1 VARVV
6 LTRTAR
12 EALAA
17 LTFMLADAVLDALG
31 ELERDPHLGHQ
42 LRGRLTGLRSYRIGV
57 YRIIYELRDDK
68 DDKSV
73 RVVAIRHRGD
83 ACGSDPR

>member
-1 VARVV
+1 MARLY

-17 LTFMLADAVLDALG
+17 LDFLLADAVIDALG

-42 LRGRLTGLRSYRIGV
+42 LRGRLTGLRSYRVGI
-57 YRIIYELRDDK
+57 YRIIYERRDDK
-68 DDKSV
+68 TV
-73 RVVAIRHRGD
+73 RVIAIRHRGNAYD
-83 ACGSDPR
+83 TDPR